1 MSRNGQ
7 SVGAKPVR
15 VATSSIVISVISF
28 GLGFALA
35 LIVGQHGS
43 KNCPSVSVQSASVLQ
58 TSSPPA
64 AAASLRSSVVPPAVF
79 LPSPSSSAHSYSL
92 CHQRLSTRGELP
104 KYAEALGLL
113 GEAVEVGV
121 RDGEFSDWILQ
132 NWKGKKLHV
141 VDPWLAQDNS
151 LYKDVS
157 NVQQKEQDERY
168 EMVKDRLTRAHAG
181 RFEIHRKYSTDA
193 AKEVPDNSL
202 DFVYVDARHDY
213 AGVKEDLEAWWP
225 KLRPGGLLAGHDF
238 VPDGVH
244 KEGAFGVQKA
254 VFEFAAR
261 YRREIQTISDKNY
274 DTGRKEPQKVDGGWT
289 SFYFIK

>member
-1 MSRNGQ
+1 MIRNNHSAG
-7 SVGAKPVR
+7 GKPLR
-15 VATSSIVISVISF
+15 LATSSIVISVISF
-28 GLGFALA
+28 GLGIALA
-35 LIVGQHGS
+35 LILGQHRP
-43 KNCPSVSVQSASVLQ
+43 NDCPTVQ
-58 TSSPPA
+58 TSQAPLV
-64 AAASLRSSVVPPAVF
+64 SLRSAEVPLSMHPA
-79 LPSPSSSAHSYSL
+79 SSSSSASYSL
-92 CHQRLSTRGELP
+92 CHRRLKSRGELP
-104 KYAEALGLL
+104 QYAEALGLL

-121 RDGEFSDWILQ
+121 RDGEFSDWILK
-132 NWKGKKLHV
+132 NWRGKKLHV
-141 VDPWLAQDNS
+141 VDPWIAQDNV

-157 NVQQKEQDERY
+157 NVQQQEQDERY

-193 AKEVPDNSL
+193 AKEVADNSL

-225 KLRPGGLLAGHDF
+225 KLRVGGLLAGHDF

-254 VFEFAAR
+254 VFEFAALFQ
-261 YRREIQTISDKNY
+261 REIQTISDKNY

>member
-1 MSRNGQ
+1 MSRSSSQ
-7 SVGAKPVR
+7 SAGGKPVR
-15 VATSSIVISVISF
+15 LATSSIVISVISF

-35 LIVGQHGS
+35 LILGQHHPN
-43 KNCPSVSVQSASVLQ
+43 NCPSQPTSTVQTSQVLPLVPSLRAATLPVLSTPY
-58 TSSPPA
+58 TSSP
-64 AAASLRSSVVPPAVF
+64 SSIP
-79 LPSPSSSAHSYSL
+79 SYSL
-92 CHQRLSTRGELP
+92 CHKRMKTRGELP
-104 KYAEALGLL
+104 GYVEALGLL

-121 RDGEFSDWILQ
+121 RDGEFSDWILS
-132 NWKGKKLHV
+132 NWRGKKLHV
-141 VDPWLAQDNS
+141 VDPWIAQDNV
-151 LYKDVS
+151 LYKDIS
-157 NVQQKEQDERY
+157 NVEQKEQDGRY
-168 EMVKDRLTRAHAG
+168 EMVKDRLTRAHPG

-225 KLRPGGLLAGHDF
+225 KLRVGGLLAGHDF
-238 VPDGVH
+238 VPDGEH

-254 VFEFAAR
+254 VFEFASALQ
-261 YRREIQTISDKNY
+261 REIQTISDKNY